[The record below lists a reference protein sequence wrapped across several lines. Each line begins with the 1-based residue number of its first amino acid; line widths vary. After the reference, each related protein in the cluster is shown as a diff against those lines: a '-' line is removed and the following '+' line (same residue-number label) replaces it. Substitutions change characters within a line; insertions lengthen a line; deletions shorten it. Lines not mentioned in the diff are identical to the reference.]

1 MQRLENKTAV
11 VTGGAS
17 GIGRAIAEHFVRAGA
32 RVVVG
37 DLAEVPGQALADA
50 HPGRIVFVRADVSVE
65 ADVARLVETAVG
77 LGGRLDVLVN
87 NAGIRGLDGA
97 VPDLDLGADYA
108 RTVGILLTGV
118 VAGMKHASRAM
129 RATGGGS
136 IINVASIA
144 GLTGGAGTHLYSAL
158 KAAVIQ
164 LGRVTAAELGPQNIR
179 VNALCPGA
187 IVTPLY
193 LVRNDPADTAETT
206 RRLAILERALAP
218 VQPIPRAGQPDDVAA
233 AAVYFASDESSFVTG
248 QALAIDGGLSSGVKL
263 QPEPGA
269 VQELLRAMGF

>member
-50 HPGRIVFVRADVSVE
+50 PPGRIVFVRADVSVE
-65 ADVARLVETAVG
+65 ADVVRLVETAVG
-77 LGGRLDVLVN
+77 LGGRLDVFVN

-248 QALAIDGGLSSGVKL
+248 QALAIDGGLSSGIKL